1 MSTGK
6 GSRRLYFGGS
16 LKQRGNRSELML
28 FMAAVVF
35 FMGIAAYSMKGADE
49 REAIIQDEQRYYAD
63 QSDHY
68 YTDPED
74 YLEYREERDKYLESL
89 EKEND
94 IPEII
99 TIPEIKETR
108 KMVVPYGNDPA
119 STYMMLMNTTA
130 YYHGQITYSGQAV
143 REGIAAGKEEW
154 IGEAA
159 VIYEAIPR
167 GDGYEAGD
175 LLGVYEIQDIGY
187 GKSSGDRIP
196 SKVRSDKDSRGTIER
211 GECLDI
217 YRESYDRCVEW
228 MKQTGGMVYV
238 QIIPADG

>member
-1 MSTGK
+1 MDTGK

-35 FMGIAAYSMKGADE
+35 FMGIAAYSLKGAEE
-49 REAIIQDEQRYYAD
+49 RETIIQDEKRYYAD
-63 QSDHY
+63 QSEHY
-68 YTDPED
+68 YTDLED
-74 YLEYREERDKYLESL
+74 YREYREERDQYLENL

-99 TIPEIKETR
+99 TIPEIKENRETT
-108 KMVVPYGNDPA
+108 VPYGDDPA
-119 STYMMLMNTTA
+119 DMMLMSTTA
-130 YYHGQITYSGQAV
+130 YYHGRITYSGQEV

-187 GKSSGDRIP
+187 GRSSGDGIP
-196 SKVRSDKDSRGTIER
+196 SSVRSDKDSRGTIER

-217 YRESYDRCVEW
+217 YRESYERCVEW

>member
-1 MSTGK
+1 MDTGR

-35 FMGIAAYSMKGADE
+35 FMGIAAYSLKGAEE
-49 REAIIQDEQRYYAD
+49 RETIIQDEKRYYAD
-63 QSDHY
+63 QSEHY
-68 YTDPED
+68 YTDLED
-74 YLEYREERDKYLESL
+74 YREYREERDQYLESL

-94 IPEII
+94 IPEIV
-99 TIPEIKETR
+99 TIPEVEETR
-108 KMVVPYGNDPA
+108 TTMVPYGDDPA
-119 STYMMLMNTTA
+119 SMVLMSTTA
-130 YYHGQITYSGQAV
+130 YYHGQITFSGQEV

-159 VIYEAIPR
+159 VIYEAIPQD
-167 GDGYEAGD
+167 DGFEAGD

-187 GKSSGDRIP
+187 GKSSGDGIP

-217 YRESYDRCVEW
+217 YRESYDRCVDW
-228 MKQTGGMVYV
+228 MERTGGKVFV
-238 QIIPADG
+238 QIIPAEG

>member
-1 MSTGK
+1 MDINK

-16 LKQRGNRSELML
+16 LKQRGNRSELLL
-28 FMAAVVF
+28 FMTAVIF
-35 FMGIAAYSMKGADE
+35 FMGIAAYSFKGAEE
-49 REAIIQDEQRYYAD
+49 RELIVQEEKKYYAD

-68 YTDPED
+68 YTDLED
-74 YLEYREERDKYLESL
+74 YREYREERDQYLESL

-99 TIPEIKETR
+99 TVPEETDPQTT
-108 KMVVPYGNDPA
+108 MVPYGDDPGL
-119 STYMMLMNTTA
+119 SMTLMQTTA
-130 YYHGQITYSGQAV
+130 YYHGSITYSGERV

-159 VIYEAIPR
+159 VIYEAIPQD
-167 GDGYEAGD
+167 DGYEAGE

-187 GKSSGDRIP
+187 GKSSGDGIP
-196 SKVRSDKDSRGTIER
+196 SKVRCDKDSRGTIER

-217 YRESYDRCVEW
+217 YRESYDRCVDW
-228 MKQTGGMVYV
+228 MKQTGGVVYV